1 MRLKTRIA
9 VTSATALTLGAIL
22 AGCSSSNT
30 SSHSG
35 MPGMPG
41 TSTTSSPSPS
51 ASAKHNSQDVTFAQM
66 MIVHHQGAIQMAQI
80 AEQNATTPG
89 VKQLAGKI
97 QQEQSPEIDE
107 MLRWLNAWG
116 EPASMSGSSSTPMP
130 SDSSMGGMDTSDPM
144 ASSMPGMTP
153 QDMKSLEDARGI
165 DDDKTFL
172 TLMIQHHQGA
182 IQMAQTEISAGQNTQ
197 ALRLAHSIV
206 DSQNKEIKTM
216 QDMLQGMN

>member
-9 VTSATALTLGAIL
+9 VASATALTLGAIV
-22 AGCSSSNT
+22 AGCSSNNT
-30 SSHSG
+30 SSHPGMSG
-35 MPGMPG
+35 MPGMS
-41 TSTTSSPSPS
+41 TSASPSPS
-51 ASAKHNSQDVTFAQM
+51 ASAMHDSQDVTFAQM

-107 MLRWLNAWG
+107 MLGWLNAWG
-116 EPASMSGSSSTPMP
+116 EPASMSVSSSRPMP
-130 SDSSMGGMDTSDPM
+130 SDSSMGGMDMSSPM

-153 QDMKSLEDARGI
+153 QDMKSLKDARGI
-165 DDDKTFL
+165 DVDKTFL

-182 IQMAQTEISAGQNTQ
+182 IQMARSEISGGQNTQ
-197 ALRLAHSIV
+197 ALRLAHSII
-206 DSQNKEIKTM
+206 DSQSKEITTM